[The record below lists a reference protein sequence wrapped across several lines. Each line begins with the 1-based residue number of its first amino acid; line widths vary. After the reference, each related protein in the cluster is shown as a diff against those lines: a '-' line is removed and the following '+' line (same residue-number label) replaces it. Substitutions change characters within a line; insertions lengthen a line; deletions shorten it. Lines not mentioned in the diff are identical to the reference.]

1 MRVGR
6 YRQFAVKDTIS
17 RLRRAQTQG
26 EFSNAAKELPL
37 LGAIPSEDTLK
48 LLQTFASC
56 YENSGFED
64 FSAMKMLTNSFPQ
77 LSLHHQVLA
86 LLSLSKIS
94 PKTRSKELFSL
105 LNCTLSALSQ
115 SKLDE
120 IRVESVGLLLDLAS
134 EMRLGSAELWQYC
147 VERVLKSS
155 FPLGVLEG
163 ALLLQVLRAAS
174 ELRYDI
180 NPLKDLLI
188 PSIQLKS
195 AWLSPLSRAYLA
207 LYLAKLQLFE
217 SFSVILPEIVTK
229 PVAFSHKSTNLL
241 HLALLGFDLL
251 APSDLISAA
260 NQQIKGLPA
269 YRADLQAYT
278 ALHSQRHT
286 ANSLSP
292 LHQDVLRALDQLG
305 VAYKSEIQ
313 LPAPSFLPIDI
324 SMLEDLTLVE
334 VQGPTHYLYSSE
346 LPTGATLYKA
356 VLLQKLGFR
365 LVEIPYFQ
373 WNRISESCK
382 SAYIRDKLDA

>member
-1 MRVGR
+1 MKVGR
-6 YRQFAVKDTIS
+6 FRRFAVKDTIS
-17 RLRRAQTQG
+17 RLKRAETQG
-26 EFSNAAKELPL
+26 EFSTAAKELPL

-48 LLQTFASC
+48 LLQTFANC

-64 FSAMKMLTNSFPQ
+64 FSAVKMLTNSFPQ
-77 LSLHHQVLA
+77 LSLHQQVLA
-86 LLSLSKIS
+86 LLSLAKIS

-105 LNCTLSALSQ
+105 LNSTLSALSE
-115 SKLDE
+115 SKLEE

-147 VERVLKSS
+147 VQRVLSCS

-163 ALLLQVLRAAS
+163 ALLIQVLRAAA

-180 NPLKDLLI
+180 SPLKGLLI

-217 SFSVILPEIVTK
+217 SFSAILPEIVAK
-229 PVAFSHKSTNLL
+229 PVAFSQKSANLL

-269 YRADLQAYT
+269 YRADLQASI
-278 ALHSQRHT
+278 ALHSQHHT

-292 LHQDVLRALDQLG
+292 LHQDVLCALDQLG
-305 VAYKSEIQ
+305 VAYKAEIK

-324 SMLEDLTLVE
+324 RILRDLTLVE
-334 VQGPTHYLYSSE
+334 VQGPTHYLWSSE